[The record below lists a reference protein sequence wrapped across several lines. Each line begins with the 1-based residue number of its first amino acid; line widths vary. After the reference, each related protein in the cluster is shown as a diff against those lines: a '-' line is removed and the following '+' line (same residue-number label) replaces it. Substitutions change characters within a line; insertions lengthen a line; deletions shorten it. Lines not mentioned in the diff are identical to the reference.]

1 MRDHSVGDVIVVDEH
16 DGRMTPV
23 GVVTDRDLV
32 VSVLAKG
39 IDPDAV
45 RADALIA
52 TAIVTAF
59 ESELVYDAIWH
70 MRGKGIRRLPVVDTH
85 NHLLGILTADDVL
98 QYLAG
103 EVTEVA
109 RIAHRPSER
118 EEAARV
124 RSASS

>member
-1 MRDHSVGDVIVVDEH
+1 MRSN
-16 DGRMTPV
+16 RFAASSALRP
-23 GVVTDRDLV
+23 
-32 VSVLAKG
+32 
-39 IDPDAV
+39 
-45 RADALIA
+45 RASDSRRAIA

-118 EEAARV
+118 EEAARE